1 MDLEARVEKRIG
13 AAVLGATGMV
23 GQYFVKLLAGHPWF
37 RLESVVASERS
48 AGRCYGEACRW
59 LLGDAMPEAAHGL
72 PVLPLGTDLTAP
84 LVFSAL
90 PSDVAGATEVEYAQ
104 RGHFVF
110 SNASSHRMDPLV
122 PLLVPEVNPEHTAL
136 LRAQRK
142 EKEWRGFIVTNP
154 NCSSAVLVVAL
165 RPLLTHFGLRKVLV
179 TTLQAVSGAGYPGL
193 SSLDILDNAIPYI
206 GGEEGK
212 MESEPRKMLGALRDD
227 HIEAAPF
234 ALSAHC
240 NRVATRDG
248 HLECVSVE
256 LEREAGLDEVA
267 EAFRGFR
274 SVPQELGLPT
284 APPRPIILRTEPD
297 RPQTRLD
304 RDAGGGM
311 AVSVG
316 RLRPCPILGA
326 KFVALGSN
334 TLRGAAGGSVLNA
347 ELMHAQGLLV

>member
-1 MDLEARVEKRIG
+1 MDTRIG
-13 AAVLGATGMV
+13 AVVLGATGMV
-23 GQYFVKLLAGHPWF
+23 GQYFVKLLAEHPWF
-37 RLESVVASERS
+37 RLDGLVASERS
-48 AGRCYGEACRW
+48 AGRRYEDACRW
-59 LLGDAMPEAAHGL
+59 LLGERMPEAARDL
-72 PVLPLGTDLTAP
+72 PVLPLGSDLQTP

-90 PSDVAGATEVEYAQ
+90 PTEVAGATEVEYAR

-122 PLLVPEVNPEHTAL
+122 PLLVPEVNPEHAAL
-136 LRAQRK
+136 LRAQRR
-142 EKEWRGFIVTNP
+142 EKGWNGFIVTNP
-154 NCSSAVLVVAL
+154 NCSATVLVMAL
-165 RPLLTHFGLRKVLV
+165 RPLLEHFGLRKVLV

-193 SSLDILDNAIPYI
+193 ASLDILDNALPYI

-212 MESEPRKMLGALRDD
+212 LESEPHKMLGSLRDD
-227 HIEAAPF
+227 AVEPASF
-234 ALSAHC
+234 VLSAHC

-256 LEREAGLDEVA
+256 LERDALPDHVVESFSA
-267 EAFRGFR
+267 FR
-274 SVPQELGLPT
+274 SVPQDLRLPT
-284 APPRPIILRTEPD
+284 APPRPIVVRTEPD

-316 RLRPCPILGA
+316 RVRPCPILGL

-334 TLRGAAGGSVLNA
+334 TMRGAAGGSVLNA
-347 ELMHAQGLLV
+347 ELLKAQGLLG